1 MVLQSNKLRLDRITN
16 IKIRLFINN
25 FLSFK
30 NKLLSLKSRFKKSRK
45 KLSLIH
51 PKRVRKIGTKKK
63 DDSFSFY
70 FLHIY
75 LLDYNY

>member
-1 MVLQSNKLRLDRITN
+1 MVLQNNKLRLDPITN

-51 PKRVRKIGTKKK
+51 PKRVRKIGKREERSLKKSIRRK
-63 DDSFSFY
+63 KEKRRGK
-70 FLHIY
+70 
-75 LLDYNY
+75 